1 VQKAA
6 TFVVASLVCCL
17 SGQAFA
23 DPEFKLRA
31 SVDTSATHARTLVI
45 AEYLKKLQEKSGGR
59 IETELFHSGQLF
71 RDRDVMK
78 GLRQG
83 AVEMAVP
90 GTWLLTGLVS
100 DTDAFLL
107 PSFSGQPYQVVYAEA
122 DGKVGQ
128 IINDKLQ
135 QKLGVKVLGPWLPL
149 GYQNLYSTGKPL
161 KSLDDL
167 AGMKVRTPGGAG
179 LEERARFFNAKPMM
193 IAWPD
198 VPLAMSQGMFDGIS
212 TTHESVASAKLWES
226 GIKYS
231 LENREYIGFYVP
243 MISDAFYNK
252 LPPDL
257 QALVVSVWNDNSADF
272 RVKMR
277 DAQEEAR
284 RAMEKNG
291 ITITSPSDEELAAVR
306 GKMIDQ
312 QDRVAKLLRISPEVQ
327 QQVKVDMHLGE

>member
-1 VQKAA
+1 MQRAA
-6 TFVVASLVCCL
+6 TFLVASLICCL

-31 SVDTSATHARTLVI
+31 SVDTSATHARTLVT
-45 AEYLKKLQEKSGGR
+45 ADYLKKLQEKSGGR

-107 PSFSGQPYQVVYAEA
+107 PSFSGQAYQVVYAEA

-161 KSLDDL
+161 KSLEDL
-167 AGMKVRTPGGAG
+167 AGMKIRTPGGAG
-179 LEERARFFNAKPMM
+179 LEERARFFNAKPMTV
-193 IAWPD
+193 AWPD

-257 QALVVSVWNDNSADF
+257 QALVISVWNDNSADF

-277 DAQEEAR
+277 EAQDEAR

-291 ITITSPSDEELAAVR
+291 ILVTSPSDEELAAVR
-306 GKMIDQ
+306 GRMIDQ
-312 QDRVAKLLRISPEVQ
+312 QDRVAKLLRVSPEVQ

>member
-1 VQKAA
+1 MQRAA
-6 TFVVASLVCCL
+6 TFLVASLVYCL

-31 SVDTSATHARTLVI
+31 SVDTSATHARTLVT

-107 PSFSGQPYQVVYAEA
+107 PSFSGQSYQVVYAEA

-257 QALVVSVWNDNSADF
+257 QALVISVWNDNSADF

-277 DAQEEAR
+277 EAQEEAR

-291 ITITSPSDEELAAVR
+291 IIVTSPSDEELAAVR

>member
-1 VQKAA
+1 L
-6 TFVVASLVCCL
+6 LVGCL
-17 SGQAFA
+17 GGQAFA
-23 DPEFKLRA
+23 DPEFKLKA
-31 SVDTSATHARTLVI
+31 SVDTSATHARTL
-45 AEYLKKLQEKSGGR
+45 ATADYLRKLQERSGGR

-78 GLRQG
+78 GVRQG

-107 PSFSGQPYQVVYAEA
+107 PSFFGQAYPVVYAEA

-128 IINDKLQ
+128 IINEKLE

-149 GYQNLYSTGKPL
+149 GYQSLYSTAKPL

-167 AGMKVRTPGGAG
+167 AGMKIRTPGGAG
-179 LEERARFFNAKPMM
+179 LEERARFFNAKPLTV
-193 IAWPD
+193 AWPD
-198 VPLAMSQGMFDGIS
+198 VPLALSQGMFDGIS
-212 TTHESVASAKLWES
+212 ATHESIASAKLWDS

-231 LENREYIGFYVP
+231 FENREYIGFYVP
-243 MISDAFYNK
+243 MISESFYNK

-257 QALVVSVWNDNSADF
+257 QALVVNVWNENVAEY

-277 DAQEEAR
+277 DAQDEAR
-284 RAMEKNG
+284 RNMEKNG
-291 ITITSPSDEELAAVR
+291 IVVTTPSENELAAVR
-306 GKMIDQ
+306 ARMVEQ
-312 QDRVAKLLRISPEVQ
+312 QDKVAKLLRVSPEVQ
-327 QQVKVDMHLGE
+327 QQIKIDMHLAE